1 MRTDACAAAV
11 VMLLSAAAL
20 AAPRVA
26 EAAPLPWTLSG
37 VTFEDG
43 GKASGTFDFDAV
55 TGAYSDVAIATTAGS
70 SFAGATY
77 SAALPSPISAPG
89 QRIAVTTAALTDY
102 TGAPALL
109 LAFDQRLTGTGG
121 TVPLTASASDGGS
134 CLNSGCTNIG
144 LDRDVSAGSVTA
156 AAPVGVLASVP
167 ASVPEPGSLW
177 VLGGGVLGL
186 GLVRRRRKA
195 A

>member
-37 VTFEDG
+37 VTFDDG

-102 TGAPALL
+102 TGTSALV

-121 TVPLTASASDGGS
+121 TVPLIASGEGS

-167 ASVPEPGSLW
+167 ASVPEPASLALLGS
-177 VLGGGVLGL
+177 GGVLGL